1 MNRAAKSYLTS
12 GVALAGASVIA
23 VSPVV
28 ATPLSPPGMNTH
40 PAFSVST
47 ADLQLATTVNP
58 LAAWAEVVSSAY
70 SNVASLGEEVLSDP
84 APILRQFILNQLS
97 NGEALVS
104 AGTGAIGGFLEY
116 LSPDNAFGLG
126 AQLQTA
132 AEQLSSGN
140 IAGAIET
147 ATQALFLAPVI
158 SVAFPVLESG
168 LLDIPGTMA
177 QNFANVVKTVT
188 DPNTVLPIALGALGT
203 VLAPVNAFG
212 DSLQETFDALGDGDI
227 GAALNAVINIPAAVV
242 GAVLNGYTNLAGSVF
257 PGLFSE
263 DGLVHALVVTLPRA
277 IAAAIAPEEEGSGA
291 AANGPADVPT
301 AVLASVQTDEE
312 QASDS
317 GAASEDAEGGGGAVA
332 AVDAS
337 VTEETADAAAAPEGE
352 ASDAQGQVVD
362 ESPAIDTEEVSD
374 EGGEATAELT
384 EGSEEST
391 GAEDGLADETES
403 SEEAA
408 ALEEA
413 LDADAEASEDGSGDG
428 DVTGDEGGSNAG
440 DDESGSEDS
449 ESADADADSTGSD
462 SDGSDNG
469 SGSESDGGSGDSE

>member
-1 MNRAAKSYLTS
+1 MNRAAKSYLTA

-28 ATPLSPPGMNTH
+28 ATPLSPPGVNTH

-58 LAAWAEVVSSAY
+58 IAAWAEVVSAAY
-70 SNVASLGEEVLSDP
+70 GNVAALGEEVLSDP

-97 NGEALVS
+97 NGEAVVS
-104 AGTGAIGGFLEY
+104 AATGAIGGFLEY
-116 LSPDNAFGLG
+116 ISPDNAFGLG
-126 AQLQTA
+126 AQLRTA

-158 SVAFPVLESG
+158 SVAFPVLSSG
-168 LLDIPGTMA
+168 LLEIPGTIA

-188 DPNTVLPIALGALGT
+188 DPNTVLPIALGALGP

-212 DSLQETFDALGDGDI
+212 DSLQETFDALGDGDL
-227 GAALNAVINIPAAVV
+227 GAALNAIINIPAAVV

-277 IAAAIAPEEEGSGA
+277 IAAAIAPEEEGAGA

-301 AVLASVQTDEE
+301 AVLASVQSDDE

-317 GAASEDAEGGGGAVA
+317 GAASQDADGGGAVD

-337 VTEETADAAAAPEGE
+337 VTEETGEATATPAEEVADAQVDVADE
-352 ASDAQGQVVD
+352 A
-362 ESPAIDTEEVSD
+362 PAIDTEEVSD
-374 EGGEATAELT
+374 DG
-384 EGSEEST
+384 
-391 GAEDGLADETES
+391 GAEPSES
-403 SEEAA
+403 SEESSGAEQGPAGETENSEDAA

-413 LDADAEASEDGSGDG
+413 LDADAEASEDGSGDS
-428 DVTGDEGGSNAG
+428 DASGDEGGSGAG
-440 DDESGSEDS
+440 DDESGSENS
-449 ESADADADSTGSD
+449 ESADTDASSTDSDSGGSD
-462 SDGSDNG
+462 TG
-469 SGSESDGGSGDSE
+469 SGSESDGGSGDSD

>member
-1 MNRAAKSYLTS
+1 MNRAAKSYLTA

-28 ATPLSPPGMNTH
+28 ATPLSPPGVNTH

-58 LAAWAEVVSSAY
+58 IAAWAEVVSAAY
-70 SNVASLGEEVLSDP
+70 GNVAALGEEVLSDP

-97 NGEALVS
+97 NGEAVVS
-104 AGTGAIGGFLEY
+104 AATGAIGGFLEY
-116 LSPDNAFGLG
+116 ISPDNAFGLG
-126 AQLQTA
+126 AQLRTA

-158 SVAFPVLESG
+158 SVAFPVLSSG
-168 LLDIPGTMA
+168 LLEIPGTIA

-212 DSLQETFDALGDGDI
+212 DSLQETFDALGDGDL

-277 IAAAIAPEEEGSGA
+277 IAAAIAPEEEGAGA

-301 AVLASVQTDEE
+301 AVLASVQSDDE

-317 GAASEDAEGGGGAVA
+317 GAASQDADGGGAVD

-337 VTEETADAAAAPEGE
+337 VTEETGEATATPAEEVADAQVDVADE
-352 ASDAQGQVVD
+352 A
-362 ESPAIDTEEVSD
+362 PAIDTEEVSD
-374 EGGEATAELT
+374 DG
-384 EGSEEST
+384 
-391 GAEDGLADETES
+391 GAEPSES
-403 SEEAA
+403 SEESSGAEQGPAGETENSEDAA

-413 LDADAEASEDGSGDG
+413 LDADAEASEDGSGDS
-428 DVTGDEGGSNAG
+428 DASGDEGGSGAG
-440 DDESGSEDS
+440 DDESGSENS
-449 ESADADADSTGSD
+449 ESADTDASSTDSDSGGSD
-462 SDGSDNG
+462 TG
-469 SGSESDGGSGDSE
+469 SGSESDGGSGDSD

>member
-1 MNRAAKSYLTS
+1 MNRAAKSYLTA

-28 ATPLSPPGMNTH
+28 ATPLSPPGVNTH

-58 LAAWAEVVSSAY
+58 IAAWAEVVSAAY
-70 SNVASLGEEVLSDP
+70 GNVAALGEEVLSDP

-97 NGEALVS
+97 NGEAVVS
-104 AGTGAIGGFLEY
+104 AATGAIGGFLEY
-116 LSPDNAFGLG
+116 ISPDNAFGLG
-126 AQLQTA
+126 AQLRTA

-158 SVAFPVLESG
+158 SVAFPVLSSG
-168 LLDIPGTMA
+168 LLEIPGTIA

-212 DSLQETFDALGDGDI
+212 DSLQETFDALGDGDL
-227 GAALNAVINIPAAVV
+227 GAALNAIINIPAAVV

-277 IAAAIAPEEEGSGA
+277 IAAAIAPEEEGSAA

-301 AVLASVQTDEE
+301 AVLASVQTDDE

-317 GAASEDAEGGGGAVA
+317 GAASEDADGDGGAVD

-352 ASDAQGQVVD
+352 AADAQGEVVD

-374 EGGEATAELT
+374 ESGEATAELT
-384 EGSEEST
+384 EGSAESS
-391 GAEDGLADETES
+391 GAEEDLSGETEN
-403 SEEAA
+403 SEDAA

-413 LDADAEASEDGSGDG
+413 LDADAEGSETGSDDSDAS
-428 DVTGDEGGSNAG
+428 GDEGGSGAG
-440 DDESGSEDS
+440 DDESGSENS
-449 ESADADADSTGSD
+449 ESADTDASSTDSDSGGSD
-462 SDGSDNG
+462 TG
-469 SGSESDGGSGDSE
+469 SGSESDGGSGDSD

>member
-301 AVLASVQTDEE
+301 AVLASVQSDDE

-317 GAASEDAEGGGGAVA
+317 GAASQDADGGGAVD

-337 VTEETADAAAAPEGE
+337 VTEETGEATATPAEEVADAQVDVADE
-352 ASDAQGQVVD
+352 A
-362 ESPAIDTEEVSD
+362 PAIDTEEVSD
-374 EGGEATAELT
+374 DG
-384 EGSEEST
+384 
-391 GAEDGLADETES
+391 GAEPSES
-403 SEEAA
+403 SEESSGAEQGPAGETENSEDAA

-413 LDADAEASEDGSGDG
+413 LDADAEASEDGSGDS
-428 DVTGDEGGSNAG
+428 DASGDEGGSGAG
-440 DDESGSEDS
+440 DDESGSENS
-449 ESADADADSTGSD
+449 ESADTDASSTDSDSGGSD
-462 SDGSDNG
+462 TG
-469 SGSESDGGSGDSE
+469 SGSESDGGSGDSD

>member
-97 NGEALVS
+97 NGDALVS

-301 AVLASVQTDEE
+301 AVLASVQSDDE

-317 GAASEDAEGGGGAVA
+317 GAASQDADGGGAVD

-337 VTEETADAAAAPEGE
+337 VTEETGEATATPAEEVADAQVDVADE
-352 ASDAQGQVVD
+352 A
-362 ESPAIDTEEVSD
+362 PAIDTEEVSD
-374 EGGEATAELT
+374 DG
-384 EGSEEST
+384 
-391 GAEDGLADETES
+391 GAEPSES
-403 SEEAA
+403 SEESSGAEQGPAGETENSEDAA

-413 LDADAEASEDGSGDG
+413 LDADAEASEDGSGDS
-428 DVTGDEGGSNAG
+428 DASGDEGGSGAG
-440 DDESGSEDS
+440 DDESGSENS
-449 ESADADADSTGSD
+449 ESADTDASSTDSDSGGSD
-462 SDGSDNG
+462 TG
-469 SGSESDGGSGDSE
+469 SGSESDGGSGDSD

>member
-1 MNRAAKSYLTS
+1 MNRAAKSYLTA

-28 ATPLSPPGMNTH
+28 ATPLSPPGVNTH

-58 LAAWAEVVSSAY
+58 IAAWAEVVSAAY
-70 SNVASLGEEVLSDP
+70 GNVAALGEEVLSDP

-97 NGEALVS
+97 NGEAVVS
-104 AGTGAIGGFLEY
+104 AATGAIGGFLEY
-116 LSPDNAFGLG
+116 ISPDNAFGLG
-126 AQLQTA
+126 AQLRTA

-158 SVAFPVLESG
+158 SVAFPVLSSG
-168 LLDIPGTMA
+168 LLEIPGTIA

-212 DSLQETFDALGDGDI
+212 DSLQETFDALGDGDL
-227 GAALNAVINIPAAVV
+227 GAALNAIINIPAAVV

-277 IAAAIAPEEEGSGA
+277 IAAAIAPEEEGAGA

-301 AVLASVQTDEE
+301 AVLASVQSDDE

-317 GAASEDAEGGGGAVA
+317 GAASEDADGGGAVD

-337 VTEETADAAAAPEGE
+337 VTEETATPAEEVA
-352 ASDAQGQVVD
+352 DAQVD
-362 ESPAIDTEEVSD
+362 VADEAPAIDTEEVSD
-374 EGGEATAELT
+374 DGGT
-384 EGSEEST
+384 EPS
-391 GAEDGLADETES
+391 ES
-403 SEEAA
+403 SEESSGAEQGPAGETENSEDAA

-413 LDADAEASEDGSGDG
+413 LDADAEASEDGSGDS
-428 DVTGDEGGSNAG
+428 DASGDEGGSGAG
-440 DDESGSEDS
+440 DDESGSENS
-449 ESADADADSTGSD
+449 ESADTDASSTDSDSGGSD
-462 SDGSDNG
+462 TG
-469 SGSESDGGSGDSE
+469 SGSESDGGSGDSD

>member
-1 MNRAAKSYLTS
+1 MNRAAKSYLTA

-28 ATPLSPPGMNTH
+28 ATPLSPPGVNTH

-58 LAAWAEVVSSAY
+58 IAAWAEVVSAAY
-70 SNVASLGEEVLSDP
+70 GNVAALGEEVLSDP

-97 NGEALVS
+97 NGEAVVS
-104 AGTGAIGGFLEY
+104 AATGAIGGFLEY
-116 LSPDNAFGLG
+116 ISPDNAFGLG
-126 AQLQTA
+126 AQLRTA

-158 SVAFPVLESG
+158 SVAFPVLSSG
-168 LLDIPGTMA
+168 LLEIPGTIA

-212 DSLQETFDALGDGDI
+212 DSLQETFDALGDGDL
-227 GAALNAVINIPAAVV
+227 GAALNAIINIPAAVV

-277 IAAAIAPEEEGSGA
+277 IAAAIAPEEEGAGA

-301 AVLASVQTDEE
+301 AVLASVQSDDE

-317 GAASEDAEGGGGAVA
+317 GAASEDADGGGAVD

-337 VTEETADAAAAPEGE
+337 VTEETGEATATPAEEVADAQVDVADE
-352 ASDAQGQVVD
+352 A
-362 ESPAIDTEEVSD
+362 PAIDTEEVSD
-374 EGGEATAELT
+374 DG
-384 EGSEEST
+384 
-391 GAEDGLADETES
+391 GAEPSES
-403 SEEAA
+403 SEESSGAEQGPAGETENSEDAA

-413 LDADAEASEDGSGDG
+413 LDADAEASEDGSGDS
-428 DVTGDEGGSNAG
+428 DASGDEGGSGAG
-440 DDESGSEDS
+440 DDESGSENS
-449 ESADADADSTGSD
+449 ESADTDASSTDSDSGGSD
-462 SDGSDNG
+462 TG
-469 SGSESDGGSGDSE
+469 SGSESDGGSGDSD

>member
-1 MNRAAKSYLTS
+1 MNRAAKSYLTA

-28 ATPLSPPGMNTH
+28 ATPLSPPGVNTH

-58 LAAWAEVVSSAY
+58 IAAWAEVVSAAY
-70 SNVASLGEEVLSDP
+70 GNVAALGEEVLSDP

-97 NGEALVS
+97 NGEAVVS
-104 AGTGAIGGFLEY
+104 AATGAIGGFLEY
-116 LSPDNAFGLG
+116 ISPDNAFGLG
-126 AQLQTA
+126 AQLRTA

-158 SVAFPVLESG
+158 SVAFPVLSSG
-168 LLDIPGTMA
+168 LLEIPGTIA

-212 DSLQETFDALGDGDI
+212 DSLQETFDALGDGDL
-227 GAALNAVINIPAAVV
+227 GAALNAIINIPAAVV

-277 IAAAIAPEEEGSGA
+277 IAAAIAPEEEGAGA

-301 AVLASVQTDEE
+301 AVLASVQSDDE

-317 GAASEDAEGGGGAVA
+317 GAASQDADGGGAVD

-337 VTEETADAAAAPEGE
+337 VTEETGEATATPAEEVADAQVDVADE
-352 ASDAQGQVVD
+352 A
-362 ESPAIDTEEVSD
+362 PAIDTEEVSD
-374 EGGEATAELT
+374 DG
-384 EGSEEST
+384 
-391 GAEDGLADETES
+391 GAEPSES
-403 SEEAA
+403 SEESSGAEQGPAGETENSEDAA

-413 LDADAEASEDGSGDG
+413 LDADAEASEDGSGDS
-428 DVTGDEGGSNAG
+428 DASGDEGGSGAG
-440 DDESGSEDS
+440 DDESGSENS
-449 ESADADADSTGSD
+449 ESADTDASSTDSDSGGSD
-462 SDGSDNG
+462 TG
-469 SGSESDGGSGDSE
+469 SGSESDGGSGDSD

>member
-23 VSPVV
+23 ISPMV
-28 ATPLSPPGMNTH
+28 AAPLSPPGTDTH
-40 PAFSVST
+40 TAFSVST
-47 ADLQLATTVNP
+47 ANVQLATTVNP

-70 SNVASLGEEVLSDP
+70 GNVASLGEEVLSDP

-97 NGEALVS
+97 NGEAVVS
-104 AGTGAIGGFLEY
+104 AATGAVGGFLEY

-158 SVAFPVLESG
+158 SVAFPVLSSG

-212 DSLQETFDALGDGDI
+212 DSLQETFDALGDGDV

-277 IAAAIAPEEEGSGA
+277 IAAAITPEEEGSAA

-301 AVLASVQTDEE
+301 AVLASVQTDDE
-312 QASDS
+312 QAADS
-317 GAASEDAEGGGGAVA
+317 GAASEDADGDGGAVD
-332 AVDAS
+332 AVNAS
-337 VTEETADAAAAPEGE
+337 VTEETAEVAAGAEGE
-352 ASDAQGQVVD
+352 ASDAQGEVVD
-362 ESPAIDTEEVSD
+362 ESSAIGTEEVSEESG
-374 EGGEATAELT
+374 EGTAEPT
-384 EGSEEST
+384 EGSAEST
-391 GAEDGLADETES
+391 GADEDLADETES
-403 SEEAA
+403 SDDAA
-408 ALEEA
+408 ALEEG
-413 LDADAEASEDGSGDG
+413 LDADAAASEDGSDEG
-428 DVTGDEGGSNAG
+428 DVTGDEGGSDAG
-440 DDESGSEDS
+440 DDESGSEDG
-449 ESADADADSTGSD
+449 ESGDADADSTGSD
-462 SDGSDNG
+462 SGGSDTG
-469 SGSESDGGSGDSE
+469 SGSESDGGSGDSD

>member
-28 ATPLSPPGMNTH
+28 ATPLSPPGVNTH

-58 LAAWAEVVSSAY
+58 IAAWAEVVSAAY
-70 SNVASLGEEVLSDP
+70 GNVAALGEEVLSDP

-97 NGEALVS
+97 NGEAVVS
-104 AGTGAIGGFLEY
+104 AATGAIGGFLEY
-116 LSPDNAFGLG
+116 ISPDNAFGLG
-126 AQLQTA
+126 AQLRTA

-158 SVAFPVLESG
+158 SVAFPVLSSG
-168 LLDIPGTMA
+168 LLEIPGTIA

-212 DSLQETFDALGDGDI
+212 DSLQETFDALGDGDL
-227 GAALNAVINIPAAVV
+227 GAALNAIINIPAAVV

-277 IAAAIAPEEEGSGA
+277 IAAAIAPEEEGAGA

-301 AVLASVQTDEE
+301 AVLASVQSDDE

-317 GAASEDAEGGGGAVA
+317 GAASQDADGGGAVD

-337 VTEETADAAAAPEGE
+337 VTEETGEATATPAEEVADAQVDVADE
-352 ASDAQGQVVD
+352 A
-362 ESPAIDTEEVSD
+362 PAIDTEEVSD
-374 EGGEATAELT
+374 DG
-384 EGSEEST
+384 
-391 GAEDGLADETES
+391 GAEPSES
-403 SEEAA
+403 SEESSGAEQGPAGETENSEDAA

-413 LDADAEASEDGSGDG
+413 LDADAEASEDGSGDS
-428 DVTGDEGGSNAG
+428 DASGDEGGSGAG
-440 DDESGSEDS
+440 DDESGSENS
-449 ESADADADSTGSD
+449 ESADTDASSTDSDSGGSD
-462 SDGSDNG
+462 TG
-469 SGSESDGGSGDSE
+469 SGSESDGGSGDSD

>member
-1 MNRAAKSYLTS
+1 MNRAAKSYLTA

-58 LAAWAEVVSSAY
+58 LAAWAEVVSAAY
-70 SNVASLGEEVLSDP
+70 GNVAALGEEVLSDP

-97 NGEALVS
+97 NGEAVVS
-104 AGTGAIGGFLEY
+104 AATGAIGGFLEY
-116 LSPDNAFGLG
+116 ISPDNAFGLG
-126 AQLQTA
+126 AQLRTA

-212 DSLQETFDALGDGDI
+212 DSLQETFDALGDGDL
-227 GAALNAVINIPAAVV
+227 GAALNAIINIPAAVV

-277 IAAAIAPEEEGSGA
+277 IAAAIAPEEEGAGA

-301 AVLASVQTDEE
+301 AVLASVQSDDE

-317 GAASEDAEGGGGAVA
+317 GAASEDADGGGAVD

-337 VTEETADAAAAPEGE
+337 VTEETGEATATPAEEVADAQVDVADE
-352 ASDAQGQVVD
+352 A
-362 ESPAIDTEEVSD
+362 PAIDTEEVSD
-374 EGGEATAELT
+374 DGGT
-384 EGSEEST
+384 EPS
-391 GAEDGLADETES
+391 ES
-403 SEEAA
+403 SEESSGAEQGPAGETENSEDAA

-413 LDADAEASEDGSGDG
+413 LDADAEASEDGSGDS
-428 DVTGDEGGSNAG
+428 DASGDEGGSGAG
-440 DDESGSEDS
+440 DDESGSENS
-449 ESADADADSTGSD
+449 ESADTDASSTDSDSGGSD
-462 SDGSDNG
+462 TG
-469 SGSESDGGSGDSE
+469 SGSESDGGSGDSD

>member
-28 ATPLSPPGMNTH
+28 ATPLSPPGVNTH

-58 LAAWAEVVSSAY
+58 IAAWAEVVSAAY
-70 SNVASLGEEVLSDP
+70 GNVAALGEEVLSDP

-97 NGEALVS
+97 NGEAVVS
-104 AGTGAIGGFLEY
+104 AATGAIGGFLEY
-116 LSPDNAFGLG
+116 ISPDNAFGLG
-126 AQLQTA
+126 AQLRTA

-158 SVAFPVLESG
+158 SVAFPVLSSG
-168 LLDIPGTMA
+168 LLEIPGTIA

-212 DSLQETFDALGDGDI
+212 DSLQETFDALGDGDL
-227 GAALNAVINIPAAVV
+227 GAALNAIINIPAAVV

-277 IAAAIAPEEEGSGA
+277 IAAAIAPEEEGAGA

-301 AVLASVQTDEE
+301 AVLASVQSDDE

-317 GAASEDAEGGGGAVA
+317 GAASQDADGGGAVD

-337 VTEETADAAAAPEGE
+337 VTEETGEATATPAEEVADAQVDVADE
-352 ASDAQGQVVD
+352 A
-362 ESPAIDTEEVSD
+362 PAIDTEEVSD
-374 EGGEATAELT
+374 DG
-384 EGSEEST
+384 
-391 GAEDGLADETES
+391 GAEPSES
-403 SEEAA
+403 SEESSGAEQGPAGETENSEDAA

-413 LDADAEASEDGSGDG
+413 LDADAEASEDGSGDS
-428 DVTGDEGGSNAG
+428 DARGDEGGSGAG
-440 DDESGSEDS
+440 DDESGSENS
-449 ESADADADSTGSD
+449 ESADTDASSTDSDSGGSD
-462 SDGSDNG
+462 TG
-469 SGSESDGGSGDSE
+469 SGSESDGGSGDSD

>member
-23 VSPVV
+23 ISPVV
-28 ATPLSPPGMNTH
+28 ATPVSPPGTDTH
-40 PAFSVST
+40 SAFSVST

-70 SNVASLGEEVLSDP
+70 SNVASLSEEVLSDP

-97 NGEALVS
+97 NGEAVVS

-132 AEQLSSGN
+132 AEQLGSGN

-158 SVAFPVLESG
+158 SVAIPVLSSG

-203 VLAPVNAFG
+203 VLAPVNALG
-212 DSLQETFDALGDGDI
+212 DSLQETFDALGDGDL

-277 IAAAIAPEEEGSGA
+277 IAAAIAPEEEGSA
-291 AANGPADVPT
+291 VAVNGPADVPT
-301 AVLASVQTDEE
+301 AVLASVQTDDE
-312 QASDS
+312 ASDS
-317 GAASEDAEGGGGAVA
+317 GAASEGADGDGGAVDA
-332 AVDAS
+332 GDAS
-337 VTEETADAAAAPEGE
+337 VTEETGEVAAGAAGE
-352 ASDAQGQVVD
+352 AADAQGEVVD
-362 ESPAIDTEEVSD
+362 ESSVIDTEEVSEESG
-374 EGGEATAELT
+374 EGTAELT
-384 EGSEEST
+384 EGSAEESS
-391 GAEDGLADETES
+391 GAEEDLADATENS
-403 SEEAA
+403 DAA

-428 DVTGDEGGSNAG
+428 DVTGDEGGSGAG
-440 DDESGSEDS
+440 DDESGSENG

-462 SDGSDNG
+462 SGGSDTG
-469 SGSESDGGSGDSE
+469 SGSESDGGSGGSV